1 MLVRIRAVVLC
12 CPKPCWQRQTCVL
25 STVRQHSGNCTWS
38 HSRMTITRPPP
49 LRLPGTAAATARELQ
64 HVIKQQESL
73 KAVDDLK
80 VAVEKAQGNLDQILP
95 KLVELNDALPVEFRL
110 PAFSLAPLATL
121 EPEAPLAT
129 APQADA
135 PAAAINPAAD
145 D

>member
-1 MLVRIRAVVLC
+1 M
-12 CPKPCWQRQTCVL
+12 
-25 STVRQHSGNCTWS
+25 
-38 HSRMTITRPPP
+38 
-49 LRLPGTAAATARELQ
+49 
-64 HVIKQQESL
+64 IKQQESL